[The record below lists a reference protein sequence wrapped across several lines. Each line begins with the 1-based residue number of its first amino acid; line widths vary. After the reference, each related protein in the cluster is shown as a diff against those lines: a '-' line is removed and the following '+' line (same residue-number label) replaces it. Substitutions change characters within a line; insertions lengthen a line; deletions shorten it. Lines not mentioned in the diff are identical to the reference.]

1 MGMVKGPF
9 EFWPTVVLDLAGN
22 FRGCFLPFGVMGI
35 FSLFV
40 IAWLALGLVFLRLTW
55 VCCLGSR
62 VGLD

>member
-22 FRGCFLPFGVMGI
+22 FRGCVLLFGVMGI

-40 IAWLALGLVFLRLTW
+40 IAWLALGLVFSA
-55 VCCLGSR
+55 VNLG
-62 VGLD
+62 LLFMF